1 MNRKTLLLAT
11 ALLLAVVG
19 APAQGKKVY
28 RCEIAGK
35 VTYADAPCKD
45 AAEVQADDSRSDA
58 QRKAA
63 QDTVQR
69 EQKLADKMQRD
80 RLAAE
85 QRAARQG
92 AAHIPY
98 TAADRAASAPHAKEA
113 DKNKKKKP
121 AKKKEPPPTGG

>member
-1 MNRKTLLLAT
+1 MNRKTLVLAA
-11 ALLLAVVG
+11 ALLLAAAG
-19 APAQGKKVY
+19 TQAQGKKVY
-28 RCEIAGK
+28 RCEVGGK

-45 AAEVQADDSRSDA
+45 GAEINADDTRSDA

-69 EQKLADKMQRD
+69 EQKMAEKMQHD

-92 AAHIPY
+92 PAHIPY
-98 TAADRAASAPHAKEA
+98 TAAERAASAPPAKGA
-113 DKNKKKKP
+113 DKNKKRKP
-121 AKKKEPPPTGG
+121 AQKKEPPAGG

>member
-1 MNRKTLLLAT
+1 MNHKTLVLAA
-11 ALLLAVVG
+11 ALLLAAAGVQ
-19 APAQGKKVY
+19 AQGKKVY
-28 RCEIAGK
+28 RCEVGGK

-45 AAEVQADDSRSDA
+45 GAEIKADDSRSDA

-69 EQKLADKMQRD
+69 EEKMAEKLQRE

-98 TAADRAASAPHAKEA
+98 TAAERAASAPPAKDA
-113 DKNKKKKP
+113 AKARKRKP
-121 AKKKEPPPTGG
+121 AKKKEPSVAG